1 MTQNP
6 VRAEQ
11 HGAIRMLI
19 IERAEKH
26 NALNPG
32 VIAGLEAALAEAMAD
47 EPTRVVIL
55 AGGGERAFVA
65 GMDVEGVAGADALGA
80 YRAMRAG
87 QEFFSSIA
95 RSPKPVIAMV
105 QGYALGGGFELALSC
120 DFIVA
125 SERARFGFPEITLAT
140 FAGWGGT
147 QLAMARMHP
156 AFAREML
163 LSGKHYMAE
172 EARHFGFINRIVPH
186 ESLLAE
192 TLAFAGM
199 FADKAPLALEFAK
212 LATRAAADPQEAGM
226 LVEAGLYAVNF
237 VQPHAEAA
245 FRNFLAARQR

>member
-1 MTQNP
+1 MTQP
-6 VRAEQ
+6 LVRAEQ
-11 HGAIRMLI
+11 HGAIRLLT

-26 NALNPG
+26 NALNPE
-32 VIAGLEAALAEAMAD
+32 VIAGLDTTLAQAMAD
-47 EPTRVVIL
+47 EATRVVVL

-65 GMDVEGVAGADALGA
+65 GMDVEAIAGAGALEA
-80 YRAMRAG
+80 YRAMRVG
-87 QEFFSSIA
+87 QDFFASIA
-95 RSPKPVIAMV
+95 RSPKPTIAMV

-163 LSGKHYMAE
+163 LSGKHYTAG
-172 EARHFGFINRIVPH
+172 EARHFGFINRVVPH
-186 ESLLAE
+186 EELMSE
-192 TLAFAGM
+192 TLAFAGL

-212 LATRAAADPQEAGM
+212 LATRAAAAPQEAGM

-237 VQPHAEAA
+237 AQPHAEAA